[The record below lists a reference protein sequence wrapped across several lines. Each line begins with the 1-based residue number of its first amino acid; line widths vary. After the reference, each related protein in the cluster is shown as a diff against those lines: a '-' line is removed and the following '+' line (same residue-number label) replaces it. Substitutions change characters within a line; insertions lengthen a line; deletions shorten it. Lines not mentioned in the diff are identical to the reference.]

1 MRISDWSSDVC
12 SSDLDNWYGNGQ
24 FRVEEFK
31 LPLLN
36 GHLKI
41 VDQGDSGPLVSP
53 SSLDADIQ
61 ISYVSG
67 GPAGG
72 LPVSVSGVL
81 RDRQVRFA
89 DYEDYS
95 LDPPDERGEAASGE
109 GEQTEGDEQQ
119 RLFLDTKPMMLDTR
133 GGGLMTKDALP
144 A

>member
-1 MRISDWSSDVC
+1 MYTVALIDAQ
-12 SSDLDNWYGNGQ
+12 DNWYGNGQ

-89 DYEDYS
+89 DYEDYRS
-95 LDPPDERGEAASGE
+95 EERRVGKECERTCRS
-109 GEQTEGDEQQ
+109 
-119 RLFLDTKPMMLDTR
+119 RRSP
-133 GGGLMTKDALP
+133 
-144 A
+144 